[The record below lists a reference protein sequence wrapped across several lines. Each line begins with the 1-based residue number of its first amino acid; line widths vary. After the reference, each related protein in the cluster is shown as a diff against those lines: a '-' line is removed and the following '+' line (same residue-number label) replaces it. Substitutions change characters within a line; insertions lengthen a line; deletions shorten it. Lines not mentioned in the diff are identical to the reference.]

1 MTAGL
6 GCGAVLL
13 PLGKGRNDWL
23 YNISYSSNLLSL
35 DSILTLF
42 LCLKRRNFTCVG
54 GVLSDPMIT

>member
-6 GCGAVLL
+6 GCGTVFL

-23 YNISYSSNLLSL
+23 YNISYSSNLLPVDL
-35 DSILTLF
+35 ILNLF
-42 LCLKRRNFTCVG
+42 LCLKRRNFTCVV